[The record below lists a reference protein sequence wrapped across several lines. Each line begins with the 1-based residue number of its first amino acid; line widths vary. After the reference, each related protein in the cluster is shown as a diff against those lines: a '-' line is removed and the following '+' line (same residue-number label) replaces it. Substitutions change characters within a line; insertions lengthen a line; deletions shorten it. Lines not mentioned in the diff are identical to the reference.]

1 MSLKPEEKE
10 ILDALKNLFIQV
22 YSQQFQ
28 ISALLRVS
36 DRNSLSRVKEFLEE
50 QAENEDYQGINA
62 EALHDAQQ
70 IVSLFCDN
78 DQTVDP
84 SRLFHLIPGG
94 KGK

>member
-10 ILDALKNLFIQV
+10 ILEALKSLFIQV

-36 DRNSLSRVKEFLEE
+36 ERNSLFRAKEILKE
-50 QAENEDYQGINA
+50 QAESNEYQGINA

-78 DQTVDP
+78 DYPLDP
-84 SRLFHLIPGG
+84 TKLFHLIPGG
-94 KGK
+94 KEE

>member
-28 ISALLRVS
+28 ISALLHVS
-36 DRNSLSRVKEFLEE
+36 DRKSLSQVKEFLEE
-50 QAENEDYQGINA
+50 QAENEDYKGINA

-78 DQTVDP
+78 DQPDDP
-84 SRLFHLIPGG
+84 GKLFHLIPGG
-94 KGK
+94 KEE